1 MIDPVAVVDP
11 VAVLLKFAFI
21 AVLYLFLLW
30 VARSALKDLRRPSA
44 QAVVAEPAAEPLAGR
59 GVLVVEGGGGLR
71 AGASYVVDGS
81 TTIGRSP
88 GTDIQIEDPFASG
101 RHARIHESGG
111 HAYIED
117 MGSTNGTYLN
127 GKRLRSEQPLGTDD
141 RIRIGD
147 TEFRYE
153 RQQ

>member
-1 MIDPVAVVDP
+1 MGDP

-30 VARSALKDLRRPSA
+30 VVRSALKDLARSGADRGRDAGKPPEGERP
-44 QAVVAEPAAEPLAGR
+44 
-59 GVLVVEGGGGLR
+59 VLIAEGGGGLR
-71 AGASYVVDGS
+71 SGVAFALDGS

-88 GTDIQIEDPFASG
+88 ETDIQIEDQFASS
-101 RHARIHESGG
+101 RHARIYERDGYL
-111 HAYIED
+111 YIED

-127 GKRLRSEQPLGTDD
+127 GRRLDARELLRADD

-147 TEFRYE
+147 TEFRYD
-153 RQQ
+153 RQ